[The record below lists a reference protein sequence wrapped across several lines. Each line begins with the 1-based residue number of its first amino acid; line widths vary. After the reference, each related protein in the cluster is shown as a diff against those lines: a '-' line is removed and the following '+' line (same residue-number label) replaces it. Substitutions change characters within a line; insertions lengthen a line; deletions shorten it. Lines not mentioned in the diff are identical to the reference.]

1 MSTFGWAYID
11 CGDSGSSDGG
21 AYGPTGSV
29 QYLSGSGNTT
39 GTINFMYHSAST
51 TGYEANT
58 LVLTGTLIISGTVS
72 ASHYHIKDIA
82 EIDTTGSTRFGDSTD
97 DVHIRT
103 GSMYVGKAGVAST
116 LKVENDQT
124 YTTGFRG
131 GYTAISS
138 NGATSSVANYI
149 YGITVAGNVTFRIH
163 SASAASAG
171 GVYVFKD
178 EKTGRTGAI
187 TITASEGSGDLIDGG
202 ASYELS
208 GTMPAISLYSN
219 GTNWFVF

>member
-1 MSTFGWAYID
+1 MATFGWAYID

-29 QYLSGSGNTT
+29 QFLSDAGNTT
-39 GTINFMYHSAST
+39 GTINFVYHSAST
-51 TGYEANT
+51 TGYAANT
-58 LVLTGTLIISGTVS
+58 LVLTGTLVVSGTLS

-82 EIDTTGSTRFGDSTD
+82 EIDATGSTRFGDSSD

-103 GSMYVGKAGVAST
+103 GSLYVGKAGVSST
-116 LKVENDQT
+116 LTVENDQS

-131 GYTAISS
+131 GYTSISVD
-138 NGATSSVANYI
+138 GATSSVANYI
-149 YGITVAGNVTFRIH
+149 YGVAVAGDTTVRLH
-163 SASAASAG
+163 SASVAQAG
-171 GVYVFKD
+171 AVYIFKD
-178 EKTGRTGAI
+178 EVTNRAGSI
-187 TITASEGSGDLIDGG
+187 TLTASEGAGDLIDG
-202 ASYELS
+202 APSYNIS